1 MEAYCRGTGPGG
13 VRDANTIFVGV
24 HELVLRPHNTM
35 PALRCSERAG
45 GFRKTGTH
53 LILLPHGR
61 EREIARADVL
71 ARLRIDTRMVLG
83 MSRSSSSETT
93 RSST

>member
-1 MEAYCRGTGPGG
+1 MRGTGPGG

-24 HELVLRPHNTM
+24 HELALRRPRSPHNTT

-83 MSRSSSSETT
+83 MSRSSSPETT